1 MGRRRADEIA
11 VVRQNDVPDQFL
23 WQHRLYQVREVL
35 AYWVE
40 AGRWWAA
47 GAAAAMT
54 SGEGSGLSG
63 SSGSGSSGSVSS
75 GSVLT
80 LDDGEREFWR
90 VEAAAGRSGQPGIFD
105 LSFDWAQARWQ
116 LVQVMD

>member
-11 VVRQNDVPDQFL
+11 VVRQDDVPDQFL

-54 SGEGSGLSG
+54 SGADGSGSCEPEY
-63 SSGSGSSGSVSS
+63 SESASSGSV
-75 GSVLT
+75 VT

>member
-11 VVRQNDVPDQFL
+11 VVRQDDAPDQFL

-35 AYWVE
+35 AHWVE

-47 GAAAAMT
+47 GAAVAMT
-54 SGEGSGLSG
+54 SGGPEPSGAAG
-63 SSGSGSSGSVSS
+63 AGSV
-75 GSVLT
+75 VT

-90 VEAAAGRSGQPGIFD
+90 VEAAAGRSGQPGVFD
-105 LSFDWAQARWQ
+105 LSFDWSQARWQ